1 MTTCLYEWYGI
12 ADGRDPETRFMD
24 KGGAEGIRDVPG
36 RGQVDLPGTEGDV
49 AMKSE
54 KLEVV
59 RGSGSVFRDLGHKN
73 ADADQFKA
81 IRAAEIKV
89 RRAETLEHEMPA

>member
-1 MTTCLYEWYGI
+1 
-12 ADGRDPETRFMD
+12 
-24 KGGAEGIRDVPG
+24 
-36 RGQVDLPGTEGDV
+36 
-49 AMKSE
+49 MKSE

-59 RGSGSVFRDLGHKN
+59 RGSGNVFRDLGHKN